1 MKSTI
6 KFNMNLQSTKR
17 IPWQKVLFESLKRIK
32 NPLIWFL
39 CQHFGMQT
47 LVRVLFF
54 AIQNIWIDFKT
65 SALRLKL
72 RWSAFN
78 MFCWMDYTDF
88 YVTVMDTRYIFCRSH
103 VEYFT
108 PRDVSTVSLLQI
120 KPSAENI
127 IWNEKKNLYTIW
139 TFLNSNLFMV
149 SIQLG
154 EVWNPHENS
163 WEKLLT
169 SNAKR
174 ESKIHILLAY
184 WMFGAVK
191 NEHVI

>member
-1 MKSTI
+1 MQKQKSFIFSLHEMKSTI

-32 NPLIWFL
+32 NHLIWFL
-39 CQHFGMQT
+39 CQT
-47 LVRVLFF
+47 LWHANACARFVLCHSKHL
-54 AIQNIWIDFKT
+54 QLDFKT

-120 KPSAENI
+120 KPNAENI
-127 IWNEKKNLYTIW
+127 IWNGKK
-139 TFLNSNLFMV
+139 TFIPSEPFWIQIFFGIDPTRRGLNTSWKFM
-149 SIQLG
+149 
-154 EVWNPHENS
+154 
-163 WEKLLT
+163 
-169 SNAKR
+169 R
-174 ESKIHILLAY
+174 KIVD
-184 WMFGAVK
+184 F
-191 NEHVI
+191 